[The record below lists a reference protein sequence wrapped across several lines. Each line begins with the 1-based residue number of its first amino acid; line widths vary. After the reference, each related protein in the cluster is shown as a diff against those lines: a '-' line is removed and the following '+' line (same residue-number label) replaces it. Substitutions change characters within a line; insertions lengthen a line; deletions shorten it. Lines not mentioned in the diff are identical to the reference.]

1 MFKTLALTSLVATLF
16 INPLLAQENTQKN
29 TQGKTYWT
37 RAMCQPYQV
46 AAGTLKQYDETV
58 LFTGNLLTFPAQG
71 EEPVMG
77 RMVFSTNQ
85 DTGTYS
91 IIQLFPDGM
100 ACLIGSGFAFEP
112 YIGP

>member
-1 MFKTLALTSLVATLF
+1 MNKLFTLVLIGLLSLSTTATAETK
-16 INPLLAQENTQKN
+16 IYYTQ
-29 TQGKTYWT
+29 
-37 RAMCQPYQV
+37 AMCTPFQV
-46 AAGTLKQYDETV
+46 AADTIAQYNETI
-58 LFTGNLLTFPAQG
+58 LFTGNLLTFSAQG
-71 EEPVMG
+71 NEPAMG

-112 YIGP
+112 YMRP

>member
-1 MFKTLALTSLVATLF
+1 MNKLF
-16 INPLLAQENTQKN
+16 IPVLAGLLSLSTTATAETKPYYTRAPCTPFQVSADLLAEY
-29 TQGKTYWT
+29 G
-37 RAMCQPYQV
+37 
-46 AAGTLKQYDETV
+46 ETI
-58 LFTGNLLTFPAQG
+58 LLTGNLLTFPAQDN
-71 EEPVMG
+71 EPAMG

-112 YIGP
+112 YVD